1 MSKKPIDDSCSC
13 YVCKNYTRSY
23 LRHLT
28 MEKEM
33 LGAHLL
39 SYHNIAYLTQL
50 VEQLKKSIR

>member
-1 MSKKPIDDSCSC
+1 
-13 YVCKNYTRSY
+13 
-23 LRHLT
+23 LRHLI

-50 VEQLKKSIR
+50 VEKLKKKIRPS